1 MFRAAVWLLVLAGLT
16 LGIALLMARPL
27 VAAGCP
33 GCFGFVQ
40 QAPGLYVQSSMP
52 AERRTRAATALA
64 AAEQRVGAFF
74 GGVQHAP
81 RILVCADDACYRRI
95 GGHPGSGT
103 GTAGALTIV
112 VSPEAINTVLMAEA
126 LAEVELHGRV
136 GYWRTVT
143 GAVPI
148 WFDQGVAVLAAD
160 DTLYIRPRGGR
171 DRDRCL
177 AGPISDMPVTPE
189 DWNSDLQEQGQIL
202 YARAACQTD
211 MWVESHGGP
220 AAVAVL
226 LAKLADGQSFDS
238 LYKP

>member
-1 MFRAAVWLLVLAGLT
+1 MLRAFTWLGILALLT
-16 LGIALLMARPL
+16 LGVALLTARPL

-33 GCFGFVQ
+33 GCFGFIR

-52 AERRTRAATALA
+52 AEQRIRAAAALGA
-64 AAEQRVGAFF
+64 ATQRVGAFF
-74 GGVQHAP
+74 GGLQHAP
-81 RILVCADDACYRRI
+81 RVLICADDACYHRI

-103 GTAGALTIV
+103 GTAGSFAVV
-112 VSPEAINTVLMAEA
+112 VSPEAINTVPMAEA
-126 LAEVELHGRV
+126 LAQLELHGRV
-136 GYWRTVT
+136 GYWRELT

-171 DRDRCL
+171 DRCL
-177 AGPISDMPVTPE
+177 AGPIPDMPVTPE
-189 DWNSDLQEQGQIL
+189 DWNGALQEQGQIL

-211 MWVESHGGP
+211 MWMESHGGP
-220 AAVAVL
+220 AAVAAL
-226 LAKLADGQSFDS
+226 LAKVAVGQSFDS